1 MRGVSTMYRVAICD
15 DEDKQREI
23 VRGLLTALSIKVNID
38 FEIEEFSSGEQLVS
52 HYERNEPL
60 FTY

>member
-38 FEIEEFSSGEQLVS
+38 FEIEEFSSGSSLSLIMSVM
-52 HYERNEPL
+52 NPL